1 MRAAA
6 AARHCREIA
15 AVLLSK
21 LPCGRPASLVSIN
34 KKERIPVLRESAPF
48 VLSVYGI
55 SRVASAPYVTVWRLA
70 HRAFLYG
77 A

>member
-21 LPCGRPASLVSIN
+21 LPCGRPAAAVSIIIGSGF
-34 KKERIPVLRESAPF
+34 RF
-48 VLSVYGI
+48 
-55 SRVASAPYVTVWRLA
+55 
-70 HRAFLYG
+70 
-77 A
+77 